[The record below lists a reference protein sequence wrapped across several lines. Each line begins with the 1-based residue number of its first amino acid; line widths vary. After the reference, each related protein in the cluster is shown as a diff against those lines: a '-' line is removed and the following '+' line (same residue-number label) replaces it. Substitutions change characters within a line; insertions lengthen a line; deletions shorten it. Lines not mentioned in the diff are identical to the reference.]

1 MNSVYFALVPFSGA
15 LMVLVALTYFRKAG
29 EGLEKQLKP
38 AATAFLFLGV
48 SEIVRMAYFWSGS
61 TSVYWSRL
69 LAQFGPVWNLQHAVE
84 FAGIVILGVWLWGYI
99 RFRVKLQVFVMT
111 IAMSLIFFL
120 TTTVFFTFMLLK
132 NLENDALAHLK
143 TDVKVLEYAVDSLKV
158 KTRAQAVTVAQDS
171 AVQQAFAKRD
181 KKTLTSLATGYL
193 NSQHAT
199 TLVIASTT
207 GEVVARAED
216 TERTNDNV
224 GSDPIVMAALSGQEV
239 ETIEY
244 SAGITVPVVTV
255 KAAVP
260 IRGINKQAGKI
271 VGVVE
276 TGFAV
281 DSTFVDG
288 VKSVT
293 GLDAAVFGKDKRVAT
308 TFLAA
313 DGKSRYV
320 GTVETNANV
329 IENVLGKGE
338 VYIGAATVLNQPFYT
353 AYAPLTAYDGTVAGM
368 LFVGKLQT
376 TLTEAAKRSID
387 VTFLGSAVLIM
398 LSVIP
403 AYFFARFLQEHA
415 EA

>member
-1 MNSVYFALVPFSGA
+1 
-15 LMVLVALTYFRKAG
+15 MVLVALTYFRKSG

-38 AATAFLFLGV
+38 AAAAFFLFGI
-48 SEIVRMAYFWSGS
+48 SEILRMVFFWSG
-61 TSVYWSRL
+61 TASVYWSKT
-69 LAQFGPVWNLQHAVE
+69 LAKFGPVWNVQHGFEFLGIAV
-84 FAGIVILGVWLWGYI
+84 LGVWLWGYI

-111 IAMSLIFFL
+111 IALSLIFFL
-120 TTTVFFTFMLLK
+120 TTTVFFTFMLLR

-158 KTRAQAVTVAQDS
+158 RTRAQAVTVAQDS

-181 KKTLTSLATGYL
+181 KKTLTALATGYL

-207 GEVVARAED
+207 GEVMVRAED

-224 GSDPIVMAALSGQEV
+224 GSDPIIMAALSGQEV

-308 TFLAA
+308 PFVAP
-313 DGKSRYV
+313 DDKSRYV
-320 GTVETNANV
+320 GTVETTDKV
-329 IENVLGKGE
+329 VDNVLGKGE

-353 AYAPLTAYDGTVAGM
+353 AYAPLMSYDGTVAGM

-387 VTFLGSAVLIM
+387 VTFLGSAVLII